1 MQPGNQTYPITV
13 NGVTGT
19 PIGMPNAP
27 LPLSQD
33 PASFLASLISVQRD
47 ASMPYEARV
56 AAQDFLVAIA
66 ERADNIR
73 KYEPDEEIS
82 QDSLYAPSVRSR
94 PDLEDR
100 INDDRRRGH
109 L

>member
-1 MQPGNQTYPITV
+1 
-13 NGVTGT
+13 
-19 PIGMPNAP
+19 MPNAP
-27 LPLSQD
+27 LPLAQD

-47 ASMPYEARV
+47 ANMPYEARV

-73 KYEPDEEIS
+73 KHEPDEYIPES
-82 QDSLYAPSVRSR
+82 DLRAPSVRSR

-100 INDDRRRGH
+100 INDDKRRGH

>member
-1 MQPGNQTYPITV
+1 
-13 NGVTGT
+13 
-19 PIGMPNAP
+19 MPNAP

-47 ASMPYEARV
+47 ANQSYEMRKG
-56 AAQDFLVAIA
+56 AQDILIA
-66 ERADNIR
+66 MAHPNEDPNT
-73 KYEPDEEIS
+73 
-82 QDSLYAPSVRSR
+82 LYMQSR

-100 INDDRRRGH
+100 INDDKRRGH